1 MLEFVWSLK
10 GYHNLSPCFTA
21 PLMAVISLAKEPRE
35 SVELHRAENI
45 LLSPRV
51 HASVLTRAPRLQ
63 NEDFSRATAILSTE

>member
-21 PLMAVISLAKEPRE
+21 PLMVVISLAKEQWE
-35 SVELHRAENI
+35 SIKLHRFENI

-51 HASVLTRAPRLQ
+51 HASVLTRAP
-63 NEDFSRATAILSTE
+63 